1 MKRSEIPT
9 HTEVGVVPLQY
20 LVDLRRLL
28 RQAAMANDCHH
39 FGQPRK
45 RACHPSLLGLSTD
58 LKIADSVASAVVGKA
73 QEGDGLQLAPM
84 PFAVAR
90 GEAPELNQLG
100 LVRVERE
107 TELF

>member
-1 MKRSEIPT
+1 LINL
-9 HTEVGVVPLQY
+9 G
-20 LVDLRRLL
+20 RLF

-58 LKIADSVASAVVGKA
+58 NEVAGSVASAVVGKA
-73 QEGDGLQLAPM
+73 QEGDGRQLAPM